1 MKYLTLVRHAK
12 SSWKD
17 PSLSDFQRPLNKRG
31 QRDLPALCQRLADCK
46 LIPDR
51 LIYSPA
57 KRTEMTA
64 EGIIHR
70 LSLTA
75 DTLLSCPPV
84 YEASATE
91 LLKLISMQ
99 ADKTQHLMLV
109 GHNPGLQDL
118 GDLLTGEAI
127 PHFPTSAVL
136 HLQLTI
142 DDWQAIGP
150 ATAKCQLLDYPGL
163 HAY

>member
-17 PSLSDFQRPLNKRG
+17 PDLSDFQRPLNKRG
-31 QRDLPALCQRLADCK
+31 QRDLPNLCERLAGFK
-46 LIPDR
+46 LYPDR

-57 KRTEMTA
+57 KRTRMTA
-64 EGIIHR
+64 EGIIHK
-70 LSLTA
+70 LSLAT
-75 DTLLSCPPV
+75 DSFLSCPPV
-84 YEASATE
+84 YEASAAE
-91 LLKLISMQ
+91 LLNLISLQ
-99 ADKTQHLMLV
+99 ANNIQHLMLV

-118 GDLLTGEAI
+118 GKLLTGEAI

-142 DDWQAIGP
+142 DDWQAIGS
-150 ATAKCQLLDYPGL
+150 ATARCQLLDYPGL